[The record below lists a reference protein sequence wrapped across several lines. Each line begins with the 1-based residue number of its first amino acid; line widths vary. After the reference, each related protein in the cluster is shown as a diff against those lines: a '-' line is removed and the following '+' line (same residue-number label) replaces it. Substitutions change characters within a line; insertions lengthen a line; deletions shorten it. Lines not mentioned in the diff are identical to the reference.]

1 MPAFEVV
8 SPYEPAG
15 ESPKNILF
23 FGGPQIGRAAGRE
36 RG

>member
-23 FGGPQIGRAAGRE
+23 FGGPLFILSARVK
-36 RG
+36 